1 MKRALLFIV
10 MTLAVASSDAQTTTS
25 QPPVAKKVH
34 TQRTLN
40 GVTLVD
46 DYAWL
51 RERDNPDVKAYLEAE
66 NAYAEHVTA
75 ALAPVRQK
83 LYDEIVSHI
92 KETDDTVPYL
102 KDGYYY
108 YSRTEKGKQYV
119 IICRKK
125 APAQVSVQKTDANP
139 GHLEGPSTSPGAP
152 EAIAAS
158 EQVLLDLNKMG
169 EGKPFM
175 AIGAA
180 VVSDD
185 GHWLAYTTDNVGF
198 RQYHLHIR
206 DLRTGH
212 DLPDTAERVTSVAW
226 ASDNK
231 TLFYTVEDEVQKRS
245 YRLYRH
251 TAGSDTSHDPLV
263 YEEKDERFNIDVNRT
278 RSRELLMLFVG
289 SHTTTEMHF
298 LPASQPSGEWKIIE
312 PRSEN
317 IEYYADHRGDQFY
330 IRTNDAAQT
339 FRVVTAPVASPGHE
353 HWKELI
359 APRHD
364 VPVEDIDVFQNFYVV
379 TERLGGYPAFRVV
392 QFADG
397 STKEIEFPEPA
408 YFAGGQSNAE
418 FDTKA
423 YRYQYQS
430 LITPSSVYDYNVE
443 THKSTLLKQN
453 EVPGGFDRNNYVS
466 ERLFATAND
475 GTKIPISLF
484 YRKDLKDKAKAPLY
498 VYGYGSY
505 GYPLPVS
512 FSPARLPLADRGVIV
527 ALAHIRGGGELGKPW
542 HDAGKMLQKKNTFA
556 DFIACT
562 EYLVAEGHGAKDRV
576 GIEGGSA
583 GGLLVGAVTNMRP
596 DLFRVVL
603 AQVPFVDVMNTMLD
617 PSLPLTV
624 PEYEEW
630 GNPEHDPAF
639 HYMLSYSP
647 YDNLAKE
654 DYPSILVRTSF
665 DDSQV
670 MYWEPA
676 KFVAKLRTFKTDK
689 NPLVFYTNMHG
700 GHGGSS
706 GRYDKFHEVA
716 FDYAFM
722 LSQLGVVEPACSTGH
737 VAAAK

>member
-1 MKRALLFIV
+1 MTRALLIAL
-10 MTLAVASSDAQTTTS
+10 MTLAAASSDAQIATN

-40 GVTLVD
+40 GVTLID

-51 RERDNPDVKAYLEAE
+51 RERDNPDVKSYLEAE
-66 NAYAEHVTA
+66 NAYAEQMTA
-75 ALAPVRQK
+75 SQAPMRQK

-108 YSRTEKGKQYV
+108 YTRTEKGKQYFV
-119 IICRKK
+119 VCRKK
-125 APAQVSVQKTDANP
+125 APATPVAAGK
-139 GHLEGPSTSPGAP
+139 P
-152 EAIAAS
+152 EDIDTP
-158 EQVLLDLNKMG
+158 EQVLLDLNQMG
-169 EGKPFM
+169 IGQPFM
-175 AIGAA
+175 AVGPSA
-180 VVSDD
+180 VSDD
-185 GHWLAYTTDNVGF
+185 GNWLAYTTDNVGF
-198 RQYHLHIR
+198 RQYKLHIK
-206 DLRTGH
+206 DLRTGK

-231 TLFYTVEDEVQKRS
+231 TLFYTIEDEVQKRS
-245 YRLYRH
+245 YRMYRH
-251 TAGSDTSHDPLV
+251 NVGGSAQDTLV
-263 YEEKDERFNIDVNRT
+263 YEEPDERFNVEVGRT
-278 RSRELLMLFVG
+278 RSREFVTLLIG
-289 SHTTTEMHF
+289 SHITTEMRF
-298 LPASQPSGEWKIIE
+298 LPAATPEAEWKTIE
-312 PRSEN
+312 PRRDN

-330 IRTNDAAQT
+330 IRTNDKAQT
-339 FRVVTAPVASPGHE
+339 FRIVTAPVATPGQE

-359 APRHD
+359 AARPD
-364 VPVEDIDVFQNFYVV
+364 VPVEDIDVFQNFYIV

-397 STKEIEFPEPA
+397 SSKQIEFPEPA
-408 YFAGGQSNAE
+408 YFAGGQANAE
-418 FDTKA
+418 FNAKA

-430 LITPSSVYDYNVE
+430 LITPPSVYDYDVE

-466 ERLFATAND
+466 ERLFATASD

-484 YRKDLKDKAKAPLY
+484 YRKDVKDKSKAPLY
-498 VYGYGSY
+498 LYGYGSY
-505 GYPLPVS
+505 GYPLPAS
-512 FSPARLPLADRGVIV
+512 FNPARLPLADRGVIV

-542 HDAGKMLQKKNTFA
+542 HDAGKMMQKKNTFT
-556 DFIACT
+556 DFVAAA
-562 EYLVAEGHGAKDRV
+562 EYLTANGYGAKDRV
-576 GIEGGSA
+576 AIEGGSA
-583 GGLLVGAVTNMRP
+583 GGLLMGAVTNMRP
-596 DLFRVVL
+596 DLFKVVL

-617 PSLPLTV
+617 SSLPLTV

-647 YDNLAKE
+647 YDNIAKKN
-654 DYPSILVRTSF
+654 YPSILVRTSF

-676 KFVAKLRTFKTDK
+676 KFVAKLRTMKTDS
-689 NPLVFYTNMHG
+689 NPLVFYINMHG

-706 GRYDKFHEVA
+706 GRYDRFREIA

-722 LSQLGVVEPACSTGH
+722 LQQLGVAESTGNNGGS
-737 VAAAK
+737 VAGK